1 MTANWEAKSGQ
12 QWTVPVG
19 GGVGRLFKLGGQPID
34 AQIQAFSNVEKPTR
48 FSSDWQLRFQIKFLF
63 PEK

>member
-1 MTANWEAKSGQ
+1 MTANWEARSGD

-19 GGVGRLFKLGGQPID
+19 GGVGRLFKLAKLPID
-34 AQIQAFSNVEKPTR
+34 TQMQAFYNAERPKV
-48 FSSDWQLRFQIKFLF
+48 SSDWQLRFQIKFLF